1 MHLERNCINLIQ
13 IEDFRHLDKAIIYL
27 LGNSEKQCQ
36 ELIQLDSKPCPQNHN
51 VKESQPD

>member
-1 MHLERNCINLIQ
+1 MDLIQ

-36 ELIQLDSKPCPQNHN
+36 DMIQLDSKPCPQTTM
-51 VKESQPD
+51 